1 MSHTYEKLSS
11 NKAKLTFVVP
21 AETFDEA
28 LSESFRKNRNRL
40 NVPGFRRGKAPR
52 KMIETLYGE
61 SIFYD
66 DAFDAIFPDVYRAA
80 IEEEKLEP
88 VAQPKLNSIE
98 QIGAGQD
105 LKFDIEV
112 FVKPDV
118 ELGEYKGLE
127 VEITR
132 QQLTDEM
139 INARIKQD
147 QDKASRTIDV
157 EDRPVVE
164 GDTVTLDYAG
174 TVDGVAFEG
183 GTAENQDLKIG
194 SNTFIPG
201 FEEQIVGMNIG
212 EEKDLNVTFPED
224 YHAED
229 LAGKD
234 AVFHVKINGIETV
247 EVPELNDDFAADVSE
262 FDTFDEYKADIVKK
276 LTEQVDKNNDIQAEN
291 ALVQKAVEN
300 ATIDIPDAMIDSEV
314 EYLIDEMRYQMMAQ
328 GIELEQY
335 LKYFGMTMDSLKASR
350 REEAKN
356 RVRTNLVME
365 AIRKA
370 ENVEPTEEDIEEAT
384 KEQAEAMGE
393 DLEDFKNR
401 LTDGQKEYLKDSAA
415 TRMVLNLIKADAKI
429 LEKKPEEKTE
439 DAVEEAADTE
449 DAADAENGA
458 DATGDE
464 E

>member
-1 MSHTYEKLSS
+1 M
-11 NKAKLTFVVP
+11 
-21 AETFDEA
+21 
-28 LSESFRKNRNRL
+28 
-40 NVPGFRRGKAPR
+40 
-52 KMIETLYGE
+52 
-61 SIFYD
+61 
-66 DAFDAIFPDVYRAA
+66 
-80 IEEEKLEP
+80 
-88 VAQPKLNSIE
+88 
-98 QIGAGQD
+98 
-105 LKFDIEV
+105 
-112 FVKPDV
+112 
-118 ELGEYKGLE
+118 
-127 VEITR
+127 
-132 QQLTDEM
+132 
-139 INARIKQD
+139 
-147 QDKASRTIDV
+147 
-157 EDRPVVE
+157 
-164 GDTVTLDYAG
+164 
-174 TVDGVAFEG
+174 
-183 GTAENQDLKIG
+183 
-194 SNTFIPG
+194 
-201 FEEQIVGMNIG
+201 
-212 EEKDLNVTFPED
+212 
-224 YHAED
+224 
-229 LAGKD
+229 
-234 AVFHVKINGIETV
+234 
-247 EVPELNDDFAADVSE
+247 
-262 FDTFDEYKADIVKK
+262 
-276 LTEQVDKNNDIQAEN
+276 
-291 ALVQKAVEN
+291 QKAVEN
-300 ATIDIPDAMIDSEV
+300 ATIGIPDAMIDSEV

-350 REEAKN
+350 RKEAEN